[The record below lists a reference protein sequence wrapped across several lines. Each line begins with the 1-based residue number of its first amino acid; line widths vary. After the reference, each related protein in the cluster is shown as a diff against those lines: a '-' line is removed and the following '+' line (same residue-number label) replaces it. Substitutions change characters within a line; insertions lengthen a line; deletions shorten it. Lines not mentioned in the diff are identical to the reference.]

1 MKKVKVNKIKLKTI
15 LKNIAR
21 NKIFRNKWNKD
32 EEIKSWKWKKKKIEI
47 KYINKS
53 WKLKYKYKCEIN
65 FLKKLKR
72 QNVQSEIS
80 KSQRF
85 K

>member
-1 MKKVKVNKIKLKTI
+1 MKKLRVENG
-15 LKNIAR
+15 
-21 NKIFRNKWNKD
+21 
-32 EEIKSWKWKKKKIEI
+32 KKKIEI